1 MKQADR
7 WQVNAAL
14 IEMAMNENRRIID
27 TNSSSYTQQPA
38 SVGTGDRKT
47 KFQVMAEIQQT
58 TALVQSAFNQAY
70 RYQEN
75 EYYEVARRF
84 FKDDSKDIEVREF
97 QAACLR
103 AGVPK
108 KALCI
113 EYWDIEP
120 TQVMGAGNSTMQMAI
135 SEQLLNMRNLFD
147 PEPQRDILREVTFN
161 ITGDAAKAEAWVPES
176 ATRVTDSTHDAQLA
190 CGALMQGLPVS
201 LKTGMNH
208 QEYVVTMVGNLT
220 ILVKRAEAEGGM
232 ATQKEIQGFSA
243 IAQNT
248 QQHLKILAQDKN
260 QRQFVTEVEKEIANL
275 MNMVRAFAQRLQEQ
289 QQQAQQQGAGIPPA
303 DAAKIQAIQMQAQVK
318 ADNAKSS
325 HALKT
330 AQKQVSFEEKQKQD
344 QIAFELDQRRK
355 NAEAMH
361 EHARGQVQAESDNGI
376 AAAEAAAAAVE
387 GETK

>member
-1 MKQADR
+1 
-7 WQVNAAL
+7 
-14 IEMAMNENRRIID
+14 
-27 TNSSSYTQQPA
+27 
-38 SVGTGDRKT
+38 
-47 KFQVMAEIQQT
+47 
-58 TALVQSAFNQAY
+58 
-70 RYQEN
+70 
-75 EYYEVARRF
+75 
-84 FKDDSKDIEVREF
+84 
-97 QAACLR
+97 
-103 AGVPK
+103 
-108 KALCI
+108 
-113 EYWDIEP
+113 
-120 TQVMGAGNSTMQMAI
+120 
-135 SEQLLNMRNLFD
+135 
-147 PEPQRDILREVTFN
+147 
-161 ITGDAAKAEAWVPES
+161 
-176 ATRVTDSTHDAQLA
+176 
-190 CGALMQGLPVS
+190 MQGLPVS